1 MNTDNSDDRIIVMCP
16 SVVMLPIG
24 MLAGIAM
31 GIEQISRWL
40 PRMRTST

>member
-1 MNTDNSDDRIIVMCP
+1 VPQRCDI
-16 SVVMLPIG
+16 LIG

-31 GIEQISRWL
+31 GIEQISRWR